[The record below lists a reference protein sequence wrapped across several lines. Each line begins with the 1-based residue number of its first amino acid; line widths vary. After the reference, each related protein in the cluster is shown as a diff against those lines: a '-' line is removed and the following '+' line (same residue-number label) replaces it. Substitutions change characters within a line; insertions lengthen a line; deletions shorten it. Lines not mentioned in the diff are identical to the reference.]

1 MSDKTDL
8 QREILLTWYDN
19 PNSTNA
25 EIADMCDCSA
35 SYVSQIK
42 NRFDDYNQME
52 AMMDRQDREMA
63 QMFGDDIFEAPQ
75 GAGGFGLSQGQAISG
90 SSQPQGHQKGIVEMY
105 DQLPNNAAGYL
116 AKAFILV
123 VLAYVL
129 FETVRILVL

>member
-1 MSDKTDL
+1 MSEKTDL
-8 QREILLTWYDN
+8 QREILLSWYDN
-19 PNSTNA
+19 PNATNA

-52 AMMDRQDREMA
+52 AMMDREDREMER
-63 QMFGDDIFEAPQ
+63 MFGDNIFEAPQ
-75 GAGGFGLSQGQAISG
+75 GAGGFGLSQGQAVTANSA
-90 SSQPQGHQKGIVEMY
+90 SQGQQKGIVEIY
-105 DQLPNNAAGYL
+105 DELPNNAAGYL